1 MVTLGIDASTT
12 CVGYAFTEDNK
23 ILDMGFI
30 DIKKE
35 KSPKEKVFK
44 VLEFLNNISYLNKI
58 EKINVEDNLSGFAGG
73 RTSQQVIVK
82 LAKFNAI
89 LCFVLE
95 DEFNIEVN
103 SINPMTARKNVFGK
117 ARVKG
122 IKAKDF
128 VYGWNIYDSKRPS
141 GSITGRY
148 MLIANSSDAEYTT
161 SVVHIDLTSTGFSFP
176 NGYDGTNKSSGEYIY
191 IAFKIN

>member
-1 MVTLGIDASTT
+1 MVSLGLDASTT
-12 CVGYAFTEDNK
+12 CVGYAFTEDKK

-35 KSPKEKVFK
+35 TTPKEKVEK
-44 VLEFLNNISYLNKI
+44 VLGFLNESPYIDKTVD
-58 EKINVEDNLSGFAGG
+58 INVEDNLSGFAGG

-89 LCFVLE
+89 LCFMLE
-95 DEFNIEVN
+95 QIFDMEVN

-122 IKAKDF
+122 MKAKDL
-128 VYGWNIYDSKRPS
+128 VKLKIEEMYNTKKWCKHTTRGNWDKRNID
-141 GSITGRY
+141 
-148 MLIANSSDAEYTT
+148 M
-161 SVVHIDLTSTGFSFP
+161 
-176 NGYDGTNKSSGEYIY
+176 YDGLVMSLFENK
-191 IAFKIN
+191 A

>member
-1 MVTLGIDASTT
+1 MVILGLDASTT
-12 CVGYAFTEDNK
+12 CVGYAFTEDKK

-35 KSPKEKVFK
+35 TTPKDKVQK
-44 VLEFLNNISYLNKI
+44 VLDFLNESPYIDKTVDINI
-58 EKINVEDNLSGFAGG
+58 EDNLSGFAGG

-89 LCFVLE
+89 LCFMLE
-95 DEFNIEVN
+95 EIFDMEVN

-122 IKAKDF
+122 VKAKDF
-128 VYGWNIYDSKRPS
+128 VKRQIENKFDTKKWCKETSRGNWDKRNID
-141 GSITGRY
+141 
-148 MLIANSSDAEYTT
+148 M
-161 SVVHIDLTSTGFSFP
+161 
-176 NGYDGTNKSSGEYIY
+176 YDGLVMALFEKK
-191 IAFKIN
+191 A